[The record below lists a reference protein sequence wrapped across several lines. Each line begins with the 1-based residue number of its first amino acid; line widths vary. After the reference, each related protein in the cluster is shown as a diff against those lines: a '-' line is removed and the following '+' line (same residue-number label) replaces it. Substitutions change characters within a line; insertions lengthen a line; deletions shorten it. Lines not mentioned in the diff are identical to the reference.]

1 MWHPYMYAW
10 NFSSPNTTTD
20 KHSRSILAYL
30 VSTSV
35 RVLEA
40 NAMGLLSCMRAA
52 PSPYSLAS
60 VCISIG
66 FVCSHKYAK
75 VVLSRVLQIHCL
87 SR

>member
-1 MWHPYMYAW
+1 MWHPYMYVW
-10 NFSSPNTTTD
+10 NFSRPNTTD

-30 VSTSV
+30 VSMSV

-52 PSPYSLAS
+52 PNPYSLAS

-66 FVCSHKYAK
+66 LVWS
-75 VVLSRVLQIHCL
+75 
-87 SR
+87 